1 MNKETKKTTW
11 CLPLTPKLGIFFVNN
26 DDWEKMFNKAT
37 HMDLNDKESID
48 YYNDLIAQ
56 CEIQDIKDAIDD
68 QHKNFYLFSSTKDE
82 LITIKD
88 KYKK

>member
-11 CLPLTPKLGIFFVNN
+11 YLPLTPKLGIFFVNN

>member
-1 MNKETKKTTW
+1 MALQFQRKIPE
-11 CLPLTPKLGIFFVNN
+11 L
-26 DDWEKMFNKAT
+26 DED
-37 HMDLNDKESID
+37 
-48 YYNDLIAQ
+48 
-56 CEIQDIKDAIDD
+56 EIQDIKDAIDD